1 MIGNI
6 PNGPQDL
13 SSSSFRTPYLPP
25 QHLVRV
31 RGNTSL
37 PCGMEKSRA
46 VSVVSFDAL
55 RSPESVAETEF
66 LRGLPKAELHL
77 HLEGS
82 LEPEQM
88 FELAARNSIPLPYAT
103 VDEVRAAYKFSD
115 LQSFLDIYYKGADVL
130 VTKRD
135 FYDLTWAYLSKC
147 SEDGVVHVEP
157 FFDPQTHT
165 ARGIAMSDVVEG
177 IREALDD
184 GARSLGITSN
194 LIMCFLRHLPESD
207 AFATLDAADAYL
219 GTVIK
224 GIGLDSSELGHP
236 PAKFERVFAAAKQRH
251 PELRLVAH
259 CGEEGPAQNIRDS
272 ITLLKIDRIDHG
284 VACVQDH
291 ALLDELAE
299 SKMGLTVCPLSNVA
313 LCVYEKMDQHPILEL
328 LEKGLAV
335 TVNSD
340 DPAFFGGYVLK
351 NFQELARHLNMTRDQ
366 ASRLAA
372 NSLTASFQDP
382 ALLNKSLSS
391 LENYISSVAAVM

>member
-1 MIGNI
+1 
-6 PNGPQDL
+6 
-13 SSSSFRTPYLPP
+13 
-25 QHLVRV
+25 
-31 RGNTSL
+31 
-37 PCGMEKSRA
+37 MEKSRA

-55 RSPESVAETEF
+55 RSPECVADNEF
-66 LRGLPKAELHL
+66 LKGLPKAELHL

-88 FELAARNSIPLPYAT
+88 FELGLRNSIPLPYAS

-130 VTKRD
+130 VTRRD

-147 SEDGVVHVEP
+147 SSEGVVHVEP

-177 IREALDD
+177 IRDALDE
-184 GARSLGITSN
+184 GSRSLGISSN

-207 AFATLDAADAYL
+207 AFATLLAADAYL
-219 GTVIK
+219 GNAIK

-236 PAKFERVFAAAKQRH
+236 PSKFERVFAAAKKRC

-272 ITLLKIDRIDHG
+272 ITLLNIDRIDHG
-284 VACVQDH
+284 VACAQDS
-291 ALLDELAE
+291 ALVDELAR
-299 SKMGLTVCPLSNVA
+299 SKMGLTMCPLSNVA
-313 LCVYEKMDQHPILEL
+313 LCVYETMDQHPILDL
-328 LEKGLAV
+328 LEKGLSV

-340 DPAFFGGYVLK
+340 DPAFFGGYVLA
-351 NFQELARHLNMTRDQ
+351 NFQQLARHLNMTRDQ
-366 ASRLAA
+366 AARLAA
-372 NSLTASFQDP
+372 NSLTASFQDT
-382 ALLNKSLSS
+382 ASLNRSLFMLQSY
-391 LENYISSVAAVM
+391 LASVDAAVM